1 MREGFYGVYQKSLG
15 ATDKEELLFNAGLRS
30 TFVCDWSKDGR
41 FLVFN
46 KENENTEIDITLA
59 PLSGDRQPRNYVAT
73 EYSDG
78 WAKVSP
84 DGRWLA
90 YQSNESGRFEIYV
103 QSVPEPGRKVI
114 ISKGGGKLPRWR
126 SDGKELY
133 YLTEDDR
140 LMATPVRTGASFSA
154 GMPSAL
160 FEVRRYDPSAFR
172 YMYDVSAD
180 GRKFLVIRPQEEASA
195 QPLTVVQNW
204 TALLKR

>member
-1 MREGFYGVYQKSLG
+1 MPAR
-15 ATDKEELLFNAGLRS
+15 LRLS
-30 TFVCDWSKDGR
+30 
-41 FLVFN
+41 N
-46 KENENTEIDITLA
+46 
-59 PLSGDRQPRNYVAT
+59 PLSLQMNLTLRVWRQTN
-73 EYSDG
+73 
-78 WAKVSP
+78 AKTP
-84 DGRWLA
+84 
-90 YQSNESGRFEIYV
+90 GRFEIYV
-103 QSVPEPGRKVI
+103 QSFPEPGRKVT

-133 YLTEDDR
+133 YVADDDR

-154 GMPSAL
+154 GMPIAL
-160 FEVRRYDPSAFR
+160 FEVRGYDPSAFR